1 MKRARSREDLTE
13 MTSTEDTSAN
23 VIHGAARPD
32 SASRPL
38 AIDPRSVSLGL
49 LGLYLV
55 VTALVLARASGNA
68 GLIAT
73 HAALVLVVVWTL
85 RARSEAAKIVGDL
98 LPLFAAP
105 ALYAEIPALIAAAKT
120 VYHDASIQSIE
131 LALFGAQAARVF
143 AAAVP
148 NLALSE
154 VLHAGYLAY
163 YPAIFFPPLLL
174 YLRGNRRGYLQT
186 VAALTTT
193 YLACWLLF
201 VVAPVEGPRYQWGPA
216 AAAPHGPMQQF
227 ANMVLARGSSR
238 GAAFPS
244 SHMAVMVAQTL
255 MALRWQ
261 RRIGLVVS
269 VVAALVGLGAVY
281 GGFHYATDI
290 VAGAVLGSW
299 ITGLFL
305 FRFSKRVQ

>member
-1 MKRARSREDLTE
+1 
-13 MTSTEDTSAN
+13 
-23 VIHGAARPD
+23 
-32 SASRPL
+32 
-38 AIDPRSVSLGL
+38 
-49 LGLYLV
+49 V
-55 VTALVLARASGNA
+55 VTALVLANASGNA
-68 GLIAT
+68 GLIVT

-85 RARSEAAKIVGDL
+85 RPRSDAARIVGDL

-105 ALYAEIPALIAAAKT
+105 ALYGEIPTLIAAAKT

-143 AAAVP
+143 AASVP

-163 YPAIFFPPLLL
+163 YPVIFFPPLLL
-174 YLRGNRRGYLQT
+174 YVRGNRRGYLET
-186 VAALTTT
+186 VAALTAT
-193 YLACWLLF
+193 YLVCWLIF
-201 VVAPVEGPRYQWGPA
+201 VVMPVEGPRYQWGPA

-244 SHMAVMVAQTL
+244 SHMAVMVAQAL

-269 VVAALVGLGAVY
+269 FVAALVGLGAVY

-290 VAGAVLGSW
+290 VAGAVLGSL
-299 ITGLFL
+299 IAGLCL
-305 FRFSKRVQ
+305 LRFSKRAQ

>member
-1 MKRARSREDLTE
+1 M
-13 MTSTEDTSAN
+13 
-23 VIHGAARPD
+23 
-32 SASRPL
+32 
-38 AIDPRSVSLGL
+38 
-49 LGLYLV
+49 
-55 VTALVLARASGNA
+55 VTALVLANASGNA
-68 GLIAT
+68 GLIVT

-85 RARSEAAKIVGDL
+85 RPRSDAARIVGDL

-105 ALYAEIPALIAAAKT
+105 VLYGEIPALIAAAKT

-143 AAAVP
+143 AASVP

-163 YPAIFFPPLLL
+163 YPVIFFPPLLL
-174 YLRGNRRGYLQT
+174 YVRGNRRGYLET
-186 VAALTTT
+186 VVALTAT
-193 YLACWLLF
+193 YLVCWLIF
-201 VVAPVEGPRYQWGPA
+201 VVMPVEGPRYQWGPA

-244 SHMAVMVAQTL
+244 SHMAVMVAQAL

-269 VVAALVGLGAVY
+269 FVAALVGLGAVY

-290 VAGAVLGSW
+290 VAGAVLGSL
-299 ITGLFL
+299 IAGLCL
-305 FRFSKRVQ
+305 LRFSKRAQ